1 MLINTI
7 EEFKDI
13 IGGTPLNNN
22 FANIAASV
30 ADAKNFIIP
39 FIGSEAYK
47 AAEAIANG
55 VAVEGI
61 SPELQEQYLSA
72 ARKPIAWK
80 AQYDYVPE
88 GNVVFDDTGIHT
100 QKSNDGQT
108 SAWQWQVYDLQQ
120 LYMKKA
126 YNTLNELLMFL
137 DRNRDGLKFWKDS
150 EAEKQRQKLF
160 VRTPA
165 EFGEFFDI
173 KGSFALFL
181 TIAPDMLSVQR
192 TTIKNALGKDVYHG
206 LITKWVNK
214 GEFSDSEGAIFNAC
228 KAVVAYY
235 GLAKRIR
242 TLPASL
248 MPDGIVEYFH
258 SDRTNIKASNNVR
271 LEVLNQLYQQ
281 LIADG
286 DAAMVDLNELIN
298 ADDDDRNGAFYT
310 RSERAIGF

>member
-7 EEFKDI
+7 EEFKNI
-13 IGGTPLNNN
+13 IGGTLLNNS
-22 FANIAASV
+22 FANIAPSV
-30 ADAKNFIIP
+30 EDAKNFVIP
-39 FIGSEAYK
+39 FIGLEAYEV
-47 AAEAIANG
+47 AEKIANG
-55 VAVEGI
+55 ASVESI
-61 SPELQEQYLSA
+61 SPELQQEYLSA
-72 ARKPIAWK
+72 ARKPVAWK
-80 AQYDYVPE
+80 AQHDYVPE
-88 GNVVFDDTGIHT
+88 ANVIIDDTGVHI
-100 QKSNDGQT
+100 QKSNELQAA
-108 SAWQWQVYDLQQ
+108 AWQWQVYDLQQ
-120 LYMKKA
+120 QYMKKA
-126 YNTLNELLMFL
+126 YNTLNELLIFL
-137 DRNRDGLKFWKDS
+137 DAKRDKLKFWKES
-150 EAEKQRQKLF
+150 EAEKRRQKLF

-181 TIAPDMLSVQR
+181 TIAPDMLAVQR
-192 TTIKNALGKDVYHG
+192 TTIKNALGKDVYNG
-206 LITKWVNK
+206 LITKWANK
-214 GEFSDSEGAIFNAC
+214 SEFSDNEGAIFNAC

-258 SDRTNIKASNNVR
+258 SDRTNIKASNIVR

-298 ADDDDRNGAFYT
+298 ADDGSKDGAFYT